1 MRNAH
6 ENIRILREANQW
18 SQEEVAEKLAMSPSG
33 YAKIERGEV
42 KLYLDKLEQIA
53 NIFNVDVVDLLNS
66 DKRNIYLLISENS
79 HSSSN
84 YYNSD
89 SALMIENEKLK
100 LSLSHQEKLIEQY
113 CNEIALLKEMNALL
127 KNQIR

>member
-1 MRNAH
+1 MKNAH